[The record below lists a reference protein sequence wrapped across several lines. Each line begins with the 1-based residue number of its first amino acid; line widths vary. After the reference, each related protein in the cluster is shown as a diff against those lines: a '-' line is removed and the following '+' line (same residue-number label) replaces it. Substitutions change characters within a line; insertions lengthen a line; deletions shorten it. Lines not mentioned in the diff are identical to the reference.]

1 MRVKPFGMAV
11 IAFGVIVGLFI
22 MSIALG
28 SFYTVDQGERA
39 VVLRNGALLRVSEP
53 GLDFKLPFVDS
64 VKTISV
70 RDHTFQFAKIGVY
83 SYDQQPAT
91 FGLSITYRVPVSEV
105 SDLYSQ
111 FGSIEAIQQRV
122 VERKVL
128 DAAKVVFG
136 QYRAET
142 AIQQRGKLS
151 VDINTAIKAALEGQP
166 VTVVGVQ
173 VEDID
178 FSDVYEKSIE
188 QRMLAQVEIE
198 TTKQQKATSEV
209 NAEIQVI
216 KAKAAADAKLEQ
228 YKAEAD
234 GIRLRGEAEA
244 SAILAKAKALEAN
257 TNLVNLMAVDKW
269 DGKTPVTMVPGSAVP
284 FIGVK

>member
-1 MRVKPFGMAV
+1 MRVKPLGFAV
-11 IAFGVIVGLFI
+11 IITGVIAALLFL
-22 MSIALG
+22 SVTLG

-39 VVLRNGALLRVSEP
+39 VVLRNGALLRVSDP
-53 GLDFKLPFVDS
+53 GLDFKLPFIDS
-64 VKTISV
+64 VRTISV
-70 RDHTFQFAKIGVY
+70 RDHTFKFDKIGVY

-111 FGSIEAIQQRV
+111 YGSIEAIQQRV

-151 VDINTAIKAALEGQP
+151 VDINTAIKTAMEGQP
-166 VTVVGVQ
+166 VTVVAVQ

-178 FSDVYEKSIE
+178 FSDVYERSIE

-198 TTKQQKATSEV
+198 TTKQQKQTSEV
-209 NAEIQVI
+209 SAEIQVI

-228 YKAEAD
+228 YRAEAE
-234 GIRLRGEAEA
+234 GIKLRGEAEA

-257 TNLVNLMAVDKW
+257 TNLVQLMAVDKW